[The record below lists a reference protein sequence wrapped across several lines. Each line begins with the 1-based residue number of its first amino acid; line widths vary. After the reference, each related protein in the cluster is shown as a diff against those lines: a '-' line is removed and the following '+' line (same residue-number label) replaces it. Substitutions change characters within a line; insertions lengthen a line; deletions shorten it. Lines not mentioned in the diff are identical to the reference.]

1 MYNTGIVTIM
11 HCKFYLVILN
21 GLKSQEGLRYNLDFQ
36 IQDRFNESGLRKQMM
51 GEAQKLFFFFLNSI
65 LLAFPFYSCVHNSE
79 QNHNI

>member
-51 GEAQKLFFFFLNSI
+51 GEAQKLFFFFFKFHPFSFS
-65 LLAFPFYSCVHNSE
+65 LL
-79 QNHNI
+79 